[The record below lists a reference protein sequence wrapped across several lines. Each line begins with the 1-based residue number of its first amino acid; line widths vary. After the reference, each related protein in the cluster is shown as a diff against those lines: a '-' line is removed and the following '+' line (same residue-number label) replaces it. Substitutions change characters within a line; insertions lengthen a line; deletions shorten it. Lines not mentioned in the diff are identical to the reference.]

1 MTDALLFPSFLS
13 RSVTAFLGHA
23 HAIALALV
31 WRSAHA
37 HYNIYQIEI
46 DVQFFKRLYRFDSF
60 ENLSCRKLNF
70 IFLFFLLCSTIFL
83 INFCLSHHKLT
94 VDATLTNKY
103 SFISITYTAVPVLV
117 HHRLSSVGIGHS
129 LPSPRMVLGSELSSD
144 TQWHRYPFESLAV
157 TIWRIDI
164 FPTVPT
170 VILSTHFNF
179 HFKNNFRIS
188 RRTLIVRESS
198 RKPSALIWRTI

>member
-1 MTDALLFPSFLS
+1 MYVLIHGIVGKPDKKLINVSDCRSSLPFFPLAERNGIF
-13 RSVTAFLGHA
+13 RPCPCA

-83 INFCLSHHKLT
+83 INFCLSHHKLA

-117 HHRLSSVGIGHS
+117 HHRLSSAGIGHS
-129 LPSPRMVLGSELSSD
+129 LPSPLLVLGSELSSD
-144 TQWHRYPFESLAV
+144 MQWHVYPFESLAK
-157 TIWRIDI
+157 I
-164 FPTVPT
+164 
-170 VILSTHFNF
+170 
-179 HFKNNFRIS
+179 
-188 RRTLIVRESS
+188 
-198 RKPSALIWRTI
+198 IWRTCRHFIHPFQFSF